1 MDLNRWM
8 PVVSI
13 ASVII
18 FFIWG
23 WLDTYQHSWIIFMV
37 AGLAMAVMKA
47 MSKNDDNS
55 GKGGDDKVEW

>member
-1 MDLNRWM
+1 MDLKKWT

-23 WLDTYQHSWIIFMV
+23 WLEGSFKHSWLIFIV
-37 AGLAMAVMKA
+37 AGLVMVIMRAMDK
-47 MSKNDDNS
+47 KDNN
-55 GKGGDDKVEW
+55 KDNTQ

>member
-1 MDLNRWM
+1 MDLTKWT

-23 WLDTYQHSWIIFMV
+23 WLEGSFKHSWLIFIV
-37 AGLAMAVMKA
+37 AGLAMAIMRA
-47 MSKNDDNS
+47 MDKTDNN
-55 GKGGDDKVEW
+55 KDNTQ

>member
-1 MDLNRWM
+1 MDLKKWT

-23 WLDTYQHSWIIFMV
+23 WLEGSFKHSWLIFIV
-37 AGLAMAVMKA
+37 AGLAMVIMRA
-47 MSKNDDNS
+47 MDKKDNN
-55 GKGGDDKVEW
+55 KDNTQ

>member
-1 MDLNRWM
+1 MDLKKWT

-23 WLDTYQHSWIIFMV
+23 WLEGSFKHSWLIFIV
-37 AGLAMAVMKA
+37 AGLAMVIMRA
-47 MSKNDDNS
+47 MDKKDNN
-55 GKGGDDKVEW
+55 KDNTR

>member
-1 MDLNRWM
+1 MDQKKWT

-23 WLDTYQHSWIIFMV
+23 WLEGSFKHSWLIFIV
-37 AGLAMAVMKA
+37 AGLAMMIMRA
-47 MSKNDDNS
+47 MDKKDNN
-55 GKGGDDKVEW
+55 KDNTQ

>member
-1 MDLNRWM
+1 MDLKRWT

-23 WLDTYQHSWIIFMV
+23 WLDSYSHSWIIFMV
-37 AGLAMAVMKA
+37 AGLVMAVFGALDK
-47 MSKNDDNS
+47 KNKGDNN
-55 GKGGDDKVEW
+55 KNE